1 MLSGKYL
8 TGSND
13 NRWCLL
19 MILCDQ
25 SEIDGYTKEGVWG
38 QATLDALFRKNVR
51 SHGDQIALS
60 DPPNRENFTCGAA
73 RRLTYGEADEI
84 IDDLSA
90 MFRMLKLDRD
100 DVVAVQLPNTVELPL
115 LILACF
121 RAGLIISILPTSWR
135 QAELEQALNK
145 ILPKVLI
152 TQYIAGDVNFPDLMR
167 ETTVNVPSIR
177 HILAFG
183 DDVPDGIVAV
193 DKAISFA
200 RENDDFIFDAAD
212 NSGSASANDVAIIS
226 WNGAVSPDLKP
237 IPRTHNHLIS
247 AGLTVLL
254 EASLENQGSLL
265 CPFSFSGLAALGVF
279 FVPWI
284 LTGSSLHLHQP
295 FDRICF
301 MQQIR
306 LEKPTFTGLPAAA
319 LTGLGGGVKKGNL
332 DISSLKAMACL
343 WPTFGSRN
351 SSANIDASLLPPIID
366 IVSIS
371 EMALFSLR
379 RSDNPAINF
388 IPHGE
393 CKFPSFTEGAPSL
406 ITTRLKGCVMRNGSA
421 GTMLVGQLM
430 IKGPMVCAGLFTP
443 KTADGEELA
452 PLEAD
457 GHGFIA
463 TGVKCEIVDEG
474 GPKLKPVDRLNNII
488 YHGGLAVAAEDL
500 DVIYSEFSGVEHA
513 VAVSVPDPILGERI
527 AAAIVP
533 GSETGF
539 SYDDFKSFLE
549 NRQLAPYK
557 IPCRVIEVKE
567 IPVDDEGVVVRQAIE
582 T

>member
-1 MLSGKYL
+1 
-8 TGSND
+8 
-13 NRWCLL
+13 
-19 MILCDQ
+19 MILCEQ

-51 SHGDQIALS
+51 SSRDQIALS
-60 DPPNRENFTCGAA
+60 DPPTRQDFTSGAA

-84 IDDLSA
+84 VDDLAA
-90 MFRMLKLDRD
+90 MFRVLKLDRD
-100 DVVAVQLPNTVELPL
+100 DVVAVQLPNTVEMPL
-115 LILACF
+115 LILACC

-135 QAELEQALNK
+135 QVELERALNK

-152 TQYIAGDVNFPDLMR
+152 TQCIAGDVKFPDLMR

-200 RENDDFIFDAAD
+200 RENDDFFFDSKD
-212 NSGSASANDVAIIS
+212 RIEPISANDVAIIS
-226 WNGAVSPDLKP
+226 WNGAVAPDLKP
-237 IPRTHNHLIS
+237 MPRTHNHLIS

-265 CPFSFSGLAALGVF
+265 CPFSFSSLAALGVF

-295 FDRICF
+295 FDRVSF
-301 MQQIR
+301 KQQISQ
-306 LEKPTFTGLPAAA
+306 EQPTFTALPAAT
-319 LTGLGGGVKKGNL
+319 LIGLAREVKKENL
-332 DISSLKAMACL
+332 DISSLKALACL
-343 WPTFGSRN
+343 WPTLGSRN
-351 SSANIDASLLPPIID
+351 TSLAINASLLPPIID
-366 IVSIS
+366 LVSIS
-371 EMALFSLR
+371 ELAIFSHR
-379 RSDNPAINF
+379 RTDNPAINF

-393 CKFPSFTEGAPSL
+393 CKFPSFTEGAPALMS
-406 ITTRLKGCVMRNGSA
+406 TRLKGCAMRNGSA

-430 IKGPMVCAGLFTP
+430 IKGPMISAGWFTP

-457 GHGFIA
+457 ARGFIA

-488 YHGGLAVAAEDL
+488 YHGGLAVAADDL
-500 DVIYSEFSGVEHA
+500 DVIYSEFSGVKHA

-527 AAAIVP
+527 AAAVVP
-533 GSETGF
+533 GGDADF
-539 SYDDFKSFLE
+539 SYDEFKSFLE
-549 NRQLAPYK
+549 NRELAPYK

-567 IPVDDEGVVVRQAIE
+567 IPLDDEGVIVRQAIE

>member
-1 MLSGKYL
+1 
-8 TGSND
+8 
-13 NRWCLL
+13 

-51 SHGDQIALS
+51 SYRDQIALS
-60 DPPNRENFTCGAA
+60 DPPTREDFTFGAA
-73 RRLTYGEADEI
+73 RRLTYGQADEI
-84 IDDLSA
+84 IEDFAA
-90 MFRMLKLDRD
+90 MFRILKLDRD
-100 DVVAVQLPNTVELPL
+100 DIIAAQLPNTVELPL

-135 QAELEQALNK
+135 QVELERALNK
-145 ILPKVLI
+145 ISPKVLI
-152 TQYIAGDVNFPDLMR
+152 TQFIAGDVNFPDLMR
-167 ETTVNVPSIR
+167 QTTVNVPSIR
-177 HILAFG
+177 HVLAFG

-193 DKAISFA
+193 DKLISFA
-200 RENDDFIFDAAD
+200 RENDDFIFDGED
-212 NSGSASANDVAIIS
+212 KHGTVSANDVAIIS
-226 WNGAVSPDLKP
+226 WNGSVSPDLRP
-237 IPRTHNHLIS
+237 MARTHNHLIS

-254 EASLENQGSLL
+254 EASLKNQGSLL
-265 CPFSFSGLAALGVF
+265 CPFSFSGLAALAAF
-279 FVPWI
+279 YVPWI

-295 FDRICF
+295 FDRDSF
-301 MQQIR
+301 KQQIS
-306 LEKPTFTGLPAAA
+306 LEQPTFTGLPAAA
-319 LTGLGGGVKKGNL
+319 LPGLSKDVKNGNL
-332 DISSLKAMACL
+332 DLSCLKALACL

-351 SSANIDASLLPPIID
+351 SGTDINAPLLPPIID

-371 EMALFSLR
+371 ELAVFSHR
-379 RSDNPAINF
+379 RSDNMAINF

-406 ITTRLKGCVMRNGSA
+406 MSTRLKGCAMRNSSA

-430 IKGPMVCAGLFTP
+430 IKGPMICAGWFVPETVE
-443 KTADGEELA
+443 GEELA

-457 GHGFIA
+457 AQGFVA
-463 TGVKCEIVDEG
+463 TGVKCEIVDEN

-533 GSETGF
+533 GSEAGF
-539 SYDDFKSFLE
+539 SYEDFKSFLE
-549 NRQLAPYK
+549 NRELAPYK
-557 IPCRVIEVKE
+557 IPYRVIEVKE
-567 IPVDDEGVVVRQAIE
+567 IPLDEEGVVVRQAFE
-582 T
+582 A

>member
-1 MLSGKYL
+1 
-8 TGSND
+8 
-13 NRWCLL
+13 
-19 MILCDQ
+19 MILCNQ
-25 SEIDGYTKEGVWG
+25 SEIDEYTKEGVWG

-51 SHGDQIALS
+51 SHREKIALT
-60 DPPNRENFTCGAA
+60 DPPTRTDFTCGAV
-73 RRLTYGEADEI
+73 RRLTYGEADEVI
-84 IDDLSA
+84 EDLAA
-90 MFRMLKLDRD
+90 MFRILKLDRD

-115 LILACF
+115 LILACI

-135 QAELEQALNK
+135 QTELERALNK
-145 ILPKVLI
+145 ISPKILI

-167 ETTVNVPSIR
+167 ETTVNVKSIR

-193 DKAISFA
+193 NKAISFA
-200 RENDDFIFDAAD
+200 RENDDFIFD
-212 NSGSASANDVAIIS
+212 GEGETGPITANDIAIIS

-237 IPRTHNHLIS
+237 MPRSHNHLIS

-265 CPFSFSGLAALGVF
+265 CPFSFSGLAALGTF

-295 FDRICF
+295 FDRVSF
-301 MQQIR
+301 NQQIR
-306 LEKPTFTGLPAAA
+306 QEQPTFTALPAAA
-319 LTGLGGGVKKGNL
+319 LTDLSEDVKSGDL
-332 DISSLKAMACL
+332 DISCLKSLACL
-343 WPTFGSRN
+343 WPTLGSRN
-351 SSANIDASLLPPIID
+351 SGADINASQLPPIID

-371 EMALFSLR
+371 ELVIFSHR
-379 RSDNPAINF
+379 RSENTAINF

-393 CKFPSFTEGAPSL
+393 CKFPSFTEGAPAL
-406 ITTRLKGCVMRNGSA
+406 MTTRLKGCAMRNGSA

-430 IKGPMVCAGLFTP
+430 IKGPMICEGWFSP

-457 GHGFIA
+457 AKGFVA

-533 GSETGF
+533 GSEAGF

-549 NRQLAPYK
+549 NRELAPYK

-567 IPVDDEGVVVRQAIE
+567 IPLDDEGVVVRQAIE